1 MRPGYGAEDL
11 GLYMRRRRRWQE
23 LRQEYEAG
31 DEKLVLYSARH
42 SYVHRAH
49 LICEL
54 PPKVV
59 VAAMGHSAES
69 HLAADSK
76 WCGDDGV
83 DDAVEKAASRLRKT

>member
-1 MRPGYGAEDL
+1 MQPGYGAEDL
-11 GLYMRRRRRWQE
+11 GLYMRRRQRCQE

-31 DEKLVLYSARH
+31 NEKLVLYSARH
-42 SYVHRAH
+42 SSAHRAH

-54 PPKVV
+54 PPKMV
-59 VAAMGHSAES
+59 VATMGHSAET
-69 HLAADSK
+69 HLAAYSK